1 VRFKLTAQA
10 FANKAKTLC
19 ENPSPRTLT
28 AARDAARGAMLTWGR
43 IEHIRFGPIT
53 DQQRFDRLMFYPD
66 PRGIAA
72 KQIDRLLKRRDES
85 ALAPQRL
92 AGASVAIQGFAAI
105 DRVLFGKG
113 SDALGSA
120 SGDGFRCR
128 YVEALANGVAQ
139 IATDTWSQWA
149 GPYGKTWLSPGTGN
163 GAFLTAKETTQA
175 LFRSYITEIGVVRLQ
190 RLVPMLGGST
200 KAGGPAPPLFPE
212 SKLGLPYLIA
222 NIEGAHEL
230 LDQSGFTDPAL
241 ASGDKE
247 RAAAE
252 LLASVGTDLSFAGRA
267 GNSALAVARDVFGNT
282 AARDKLAPML
292 FSLKNAEETGRAA
305 LSDLTGLSLGFNS
318 LDGD

>member
-1 VRFKLTAQA
+1 
-10 FANKAKTLC
+10 
-19 ENPSPRTLT
+19 
-28 AARDAARGAMLTWGR
+28 
-43 IEHIRFGPIT
+43 
-53 DQQRFDRLMFYPD
+53 
-66 PRGIAA
+66 
-72 KQIDRLLKRRDES
+72 
-85 ALAPQRL
+85 
-92 AGASVAIQGFAAI
+92 
-105 DRVLFGKG
+105 
-113 SDALGSA
+113 
-120 SGDGFRCR
+120 
-128 YVEALANGVAQ
+128 VEGLANGVAQ

-175 LFRSYITEIGVVRLQ
+175 LFRSYITELGVVRLQ

-200 KAGGPAPPLFPE
+200 KAGGPAPPLFPD

-241 ASGDKE
+241 AAGDKE

-267 GNSALAVARDVFGNT
+267 GNSALAVAPDVFGNA